1 MIRQLI
7 DKKLVQE
14 VKVKRVKW
22 FFMLFLA
29 LALMATGAFAQ
40 KMAYINSQKIIAT
53 YKEAQD
59 AQERLNK
66 ISEGWEEEGRAMQRQ
81 FQELGEQLESQSLLL
96 SDERRR
102 EKQAELQNLY
112 MRIQQ
117 FQNEKWG
124 QNGELY
130 KKQEEIMQPIFDKIN
145 AAIKKVA
152 EEENYDYV
160 FDTVNGN
167 IVYASPKQ
175 TDLTDLVLQELE
187 KGLPAKTSPTSPR

>member
-1 MIRQLI
+1 M
-7 DKKLVQE
+7 
-14 VKVKRVKW
+14 KRVKW

-66 ISEGWEEEGRAMQRQ
+66 ISEAWEEEGRAMQRQ

-130 KKQEEIMQPIFDKIN
+130 KKQEEVMQPIFDKIN